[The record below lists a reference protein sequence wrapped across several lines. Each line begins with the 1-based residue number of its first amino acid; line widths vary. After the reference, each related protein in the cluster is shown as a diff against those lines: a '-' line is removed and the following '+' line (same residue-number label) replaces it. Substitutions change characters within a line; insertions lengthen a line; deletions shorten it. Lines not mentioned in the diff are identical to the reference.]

1 MIKNIFPVHFQV
13 TRLLSRDG
21 NRKEAVVP
29 LWPDLDPTV
38 KVSDSFPGIETI
50 ESAETYETKIDR
62 PTLLV

>member
-1 MIKNIFPVHFQV
+1 MIKIIFPVQFQV

-21 NRKEAVVP
+21 EAFVP
-29 LWPDLDPTV
+29 FGPELDATV
-38 KVSDSFPGIETI
+38 KISDSFPGIETI